1 MRRWLKFYL
10 LFWSGNWIVFKALS
24 LVKWMSMGRLNVAFQ
39 SCSCVSWPEAAA
51 ICYYTTKQQI
61 HVSPR
66 TYWFACI
73 LYQFSRM
80 LKEAN
85 CLLHCGS
92 PGASISKLNVW
103 IRFFP
108 WKTSHST
115 PNSPREDN
123 CGAFSSLRPLYRVGR
138 IREMLFNSVAS
149 RATQINLH
157 IVPVKVVHSIS
168 FSFPNENF
176 QIKFWRR
183 GIWYSFGS
191 AAKEA
196 YIGNNS
202 SCNEDIWQLKFSFLL
217 VWSLDIAKR
226 DRTIWGLLLFEIC
239 PILPVV
245 PTLLTVIK
253 AWEVR
258 KQGDKLISVV
268 LLEFNLM
275 VFFLPQK
282 SP

>member
-61 HVSPR
+61 RVSPR

-183 GIWYSFGS
+183 GISDIHLDQLPKRPTLEITPVVMRIYDNSSFLSFLFGVWILL
-191 AAKEA
+191 KETEQFEA
-196 YIGNNS
+196 YY
-202 SCNEDIWQLKFSFLL
+202 CLKFALFCQLYLL
-217 VWSLDIAKR
+217 
-226 DRTIWGLLLFEIC
+226 C
-239 PILPVV
+239 
-245 PTLLTVIK
+245 
-253 AWEVR
+253 
-258 KQGDKLISVV
+258 
-268 LLEFNLM
+268 
-275 VFFLPQK
+275 
-282 SP
+282 